1 MIGISIK
8 SQMFYKKIL
17 KGISIFHFP
26 LIRSRHKPV
35 TINFRNKIFRQ
46 PMRCLSMH
54 PRGPRLVL
62 LGKDMRYEKYI
73 VVN

>member
-1 MIGISIK
+1 MIAISIK
-8 SQMFYKKIL
+8 SQMFYEKIL

-46 PMRCLSMH
+46 PMRCVACTLEAQGLFFWG
-54 PRGPRLVL
+54 R
-62 LGKDMRYEKYI
+62 I
-73 VVN
+73 